1 MINKNEINSFEVHFE
16 YICSTFDR
24 LRENGT
30 NPWNVKKGAWHHY
43 YNNLF
48 DARVCIKIYIFQMV
62 TYICNVC
69 I

>member
-1 MINKNEINSFEVHFE
+1 MIKYNKIKFVEVQFE
-16 YICSTFDR
+16 YICNTFDR

-30 NPWNVKKGAWHHY
+30 NPRNVKKGAWHHY

-48 DARVCIKIYIFQMV
+48 DAWVRIKIYIFRMV
-62 TYICNVC
+62 TYIYNVC